1 MKQKIGIVSLGCP
14 RNLVDSEDILG
25 RITRKGYSV
34 VDIRRA
40 DIALVNTCSFIEDAK
55 RESIDVLLDLI
66 DLKKEGRLKKI
77 IVYGCLAERYRG
89 QLQRELPEIDAFV
102 GCVSL
107 NRSSD
112 RFAISVP
119 HYAYVKI
126 CEGCIDNCS
135 FCIIPRIKGTFRSL
149 DMQSVLN
156 KVNCLDKAGVAEINI
171 IGQDTSSYGMD
182 LYGEPRLTE
191 LVKKVVESVRHAGWV
206 RLLYLN
212 PLRITDELLGAIAD
226 SGKVCKYIDV
236 PIQHINNRILKLMN
250 RKTRRSQIIA
260 LIKKIRERIPQV
272 ALRTSIMVGFPSETD
287 KEFKE
292 LLTFIEEMQ
301 FERLGAFIYSKE
313 EGTAAYRYGNQIPK
327 LVKIERF
334 NAVMASQQKIS
345 RQINRQFLGK
355 AMEVLIDEKEKD
367 VYLGRSQYDA
377 PEVDGSVYVHSKRT
391 LAPGEFVKVRITDTL
406 EYDLV
411 GEASTDEYRL
421 K

>member
-1 MKQKIGIVSLGCP
+1 
-14 RNLVDSEDILG
+14 
-25 RITRKGYSV
+25 
-34 VDIRRA
+34 
-40 DIALVNTCSFIEDAK
+40 
-55 RESIDVLLDLI
+55 
-66 DLKKEGRLKKI
+66 
-77 IVYGCLAERYRG
+77 
-89 QLQRELPEIDAFV
+89 
-102 GCVSL
+102 
-107 NRSSD
+107 
-112 RFAISVP
+112 
-119 HYAYVKI
+119 
-126 CEGCIDNCS
+126 
-135 FCIIPRIKGTFRSL
+135 
-149 DMQSVLN
+149 MQSVLN
-156 KVNCLDKAGVAEINI
+156 KIKCLDKAGVAEINI

-191 LVKKVVESVRHAGWV
+191 LVKKVVESARHAGWV

-250 RKTRRSQIIA
+250 RKIRRSQIIA

-287 KEFKE
+287 REFKE

-301 FERLGAFIYSKE
+301 FERLGAFIYFKE
-313 EGTAAYRYGNQIPK
+313 EGTAAYRYGNHIPK
-327 LVKIERF
+327 SVKIERF

-345 RQINRQFLGK
+345 RRINRHFLGK
-355 AMEVLIDEKEKD
+355 TMEVLIDEKGKD
-367 VYLGRSQYDA
+367 GYLGRSQYDA

-391 LAPGEFVKVRITDTL
+391 LAPGEFVKVKITDTL

-411 GEASTDEYRL
+411 GEVSTAEYRL